1 MGGGN
6 SVDNISKTLTSSVSN
21 SAISSTQTASET
33 ESQKLLLNVDCTD
46 ATWADD
52 KGKYSNQCYTT
63 WKDTKPPPTK
73 DFIVS
78 VCNDLWA
85 CGADHVSMTNV
96 MHMDS
101 FQQNKANI
109 TQSSKASLQNTVEA
123 TAKQKSGFFQIKNKT
138 TNDVESSVKNVT
150 NLTITALE
158 QAMQST
164 TQNTMIVAKG
174 APIKYITTKAVQETL
189 IKQLNNDQNYQS
201 AVTGLAS
208 QVKALADQ
216 SSGTGGGLMKIVIII
231 AICLV
236 IIAIFAG
243 IMAFIIRKSKEDK
256 HGGHTDSHHEP
267 VVINNYTAPQSSKAD
282 PPPPPPP
289 PPTPA

>member
-6 SVDNISKTLTSSVSN
+6 SVDNISKTFTSSVSN

-63 WKDTKPPPTK
+63 WKDTKPPPTRE
-73 DFIVS
+73 FIVS
-78 VCNDLWA
+78 VCNDLWS
-85 CGADHVSMTNV
+85 CGADKVSMTNV

-138 TNDVESSVKNVT
+138 TNDVESSVDNVT
-150 NLTITALE
+150 NLTITALQ
-158 QAMQST
+158 QAMQSS

-243 IMAFIIRKSKEDK
+243 IMAFIIRKSKQDK

-289 PPTPA
+289 A